1 MEPAD
6 SLLTCELEAMAAL
19 GRVLGTLPDDAARKR
34 VLRWACERFGLEQ
47 SAVAALVPE
56 GVMAK
61 AVSVADDPM
70 LKLDSLDDMFQK
82 ASSHDDDLTIPESE
96 LAHAAAENST
106 DQSRQPVETVL
117 RSFVKEFQRF
127 AEEWN
132 GATA

>member
-6 SLLTCELEAMAAL
+6 SQLTSELEAMAAL

-56 GVMAK
+56 GMMAK
-61 AVSVADDPM
+61 AVSPADDPM
-70 LKLDSLDDMFQK
+70 LKLDSLDDMFQMS
-82 ASSHDDDLTIPESE
+82 APDNDDLTIPETES
-96 LAHAAAENST
+96 AHAAPASSP

-127 AEEWN
+127 AEEWS

>member
-1 MEPAD
+1 
-6 SLLTCELEAMAAL
+6 MAAL

-34 VLRWACERFGLEQ
+34 VLRWACERFGLDQ
-47 SAVAALVPE
+47 SAVVALVPE
-56 GVMAK
+56 AMMAK
-61 AVSVADDPM
+61 AVNVADDPA
-70 LKLDSLDDMFQK
+70 LKIDSLDDMFEM
-82 ASSHDDDLTIPESE
+82 ASPDNDDLTLPVSE
-96 LAHAAAENST
+96 PAHAAPAAPL

>member
-6 SLLTCELEAMAAL
+6 SLSSELEAMAAL

-34 VLRWACERFGLEQ
+34 VLRWACERFGLEH
-47 SAVAALVPE
+47 SALDAFLPE
-56 GVMAK
+56 GTMAK
-61 AVSVADDPM
+61 AVSVADDPA
-70 LKLDSLDDMFQK
+70 LKLDSLDDMFQM
-82 ASSHDDDLTIPESE
+82 ASPNDDDLTIPQSVSV
-96 LAHAAAENST
+96 APANSS

>member
-6 SLLTCELEAMAAL
+6 SGLTSELEAMAAL
-19 GRVLGTLPDDAARKR
+19 GRVLGTLPDDVARKR
-34 VLRWACERFGLEQ
+34 VLRWACERFGLDQ

-56 GVMAK
+56 GMMAK
-61 AVSVADDPM
+61 AVSVADDPT
-70 LKLDSLDDMFQK
+70 LKLDSLDDMFQM
-82 ASSHDDDLTIPESE
+82 ASSHDDDLTLPESE
-96 LAHAAAENST
+96 PAHGAPPGSP

-127 AEEWN
+127 AEEWS

>member
-6 SLLTCELEAMAAL
+6 SLLTSELEAMATL

-47 SAVAALVPE
+47 LAAAASVPQ
-56 GVMAK
+56 GMLAK
-61 AVSVADDPM
+61 AVSVADDPA
-70 LKLDSLDDMFQK
+70 LKLDSLDDMFQM
-82 ASSHDDDLTIPESE
+82 ASPDNDDLTIPETE
-96 LAHAAAENST
+96 PVHAEAAGSP

-127 AEEWN
+127 AEEWS

>member
-6 SLLTCELEAMAAL
+6 SQLTSELEAMAAL

-47 SAVAALVPE
+47 VAAAASVPDA
-56 GVMAK
+56 MLAK
-61 AVSVADDPM
+61 AVSVADDPA
-70 LKLDSLDDMFQK
+70 LKLDSLDDMFQM
-82 ASSHDDDLTIPESE
+82 ASPDNDDLTIPETE
-96 LAHAAAENST
+96 PAHAASASSP

-127 AEEWN
+127 AEEWS